1 MLNYVSIL
9 EHAERDILN
18 SEYARK
24 HWVKQGVSGYPTPSE
39 IKHQWRLKM
48 MSWEKFWDWQW
59 PFVVLIICGIYL
71 TISLTGC
78 TTVEKTSEE
87 MKESWYKACVETSNV
102 PDMAAEGCRLRAD
115 KIIFGE

>member
-102 PDMAAEGCRLRAD
+102 PDMAAEGCRMRAD